1 MGVQNE
7 YLMSLQRNWFL
18 HKTPKWT
25 VFNLYG
31 QHFLRKEGKW
41 FFLFSK
47 LKQKKKCWATSY
59 QKQIHTDEQ
68 IQYLGKTQLSH
79 PWGWGLDPHPQHCQ
93 GAQQAGGLPNN
104 SSNGVLLWELLLAR
118 QEVSYPWGGFPSS
131 PSDWLTWGSGRWPPC
146 FKVGYAPV

>member
-1 MGVQNE
+1 MSTWWVFRETDSYIKHLNE
-7 YLMSLQRNWFL
+7 QFSTYMDSISWGKRESGSFYLVSSSRKKNVGLL
-18 HKTPKWT
+18 
-25 VFNLYG
+25 LY
-31 QHFLRKEGKW
+31 R
-41 FFLFSK
+41 
-47 LKQKKKCWATSY
+47 
-59 QKQIHTDEQ
+59 KQIHTDEQ

-79 PWGWGLDPHPQHCQ
+79 PWGWGSDPHPQHCQ

-131 PSDWLTWGSGRWPPC
+131 PSDWLTRGSGRWPPC

>member
-1 MGVQNE
+1 MSTWWVFRETDSYIKHLNE
-7 YLMSLQRNWFL
+7 QFSTYMDSISWGKRESGSFYLVSSS
-18 HKTPKWT
+18 
-25 VFNLYG
+25 
-31 QHFLRKEGKW
+31 RKKNVG
-41 FFLFSK
+41 L
-47 LKQKKKCWATSY
+47 LLY

-79 PWGWGLDPHPQHCQ
+79 PWGWGSDPHPQHCQ